1 MLPSCVTDLSREQ
14 LGIVDR
20 PQLLELG
27 LTPGQI
33 DALLRQGHLEHARV
47 LGVPMVGTYRVRGG
61 AHVARQAL
69 MAAVSRTRP
78 VSALTGPA
86 LLGCLGVEGFTE
98 ESTIMVRVP
107 MDRWVAKVPF
117 TVLRDPLIAAERAA
131 LGPIRA
137 STATRALIDAAMVI
151 TGKPLR
157 VAVDSAR
164 WRGLTRMRRL
174 RRCAER
180 LAAHRHEGAARI
192 VALLD
197 EGTFDVE
204 SEGER
209 AMRPVFASMTPP
221 PRWQHWVAPDIRVDM
236 LLADAPVVC
245 EYLGE
250 AAHGSGEQRARD
262 DERDRRIRRLGYLP
276 VYVTKDDLKQPQVLL
291 ARVLGARDALLV
303 RGITHA

>member
-1 MLPSCVTDLSREQ
+1 MLPSCVTNLSRDQ

-20 PQLLELG
+20 PQLLALG
-27 LTPGQI
+27 LTPGQV
-33 DALLRQGHLEHARV
+33 DAFLRQGHLEHARV
-47 LGVPMVGTYRVRGG
+47 QGAPMVGTYRVRGG
-61 AHVARQAL
+61 ALVARQAL
-69 MAAVSRTRP
+69 MAAVSRARP

-98 ESTIMVRVP
+98 KSTIMVRVP
-107 MDRWVAKVPF
+107 VDRWVTHVPF

-137 STATRALIDAAMVI
+137 STATRALLDAALVT

-164 WRGLTRMRRL
+164 WRGLTHPERL

-180 LAAHRHEGAARI
+180 LAGHRHEGATRI
-192 VALLD
+192 MELLD
-197 EGTFDVE
+197 EGTFEVE

-209 AMRPVFASMTPP
+209 AMRPIFASLTPP

-236 LLADAPVVC
+236 LLGDAPVVC

-250 AAHGSGEQRARD
+250 EAHGTVEQRKRD
-262 DERDRRIRRLGYLP
+262 DERDRGLRRLGYLP
-276 VYVTKDDLKQPQVLL
+276 VYVTKADLEEPHVLL

-303 RGITHA
+303 HGITRA